1 MQRKCLGRLKVEDS
15 QIVLRPKMMASQS
28 RLFKSPA
35 SILRDTRP
43 TRTLTLRLFLHTL
56 TQSAAARNSVHVTAP
71 LLSLHDATPCSDTRN
86 PRCESQNLPGPKHGL
101 FAPPPTFECK
111 AQHGTTWHNEYKT
124 KDRMAAKALKRN
136 QNLPRTCLQRC
147 HSRFEQ
153 HFSEVR

>member
-1 MQRKCLGRLKVEDS
+1 MQHKCLGRLKVEDS

-111 AQHGTTWHNEYKT
+111 AQHGTTWHN
-124 KDRMAAKALKRN
+124 MAQRIQDKRQN
-136 QNLPRTCLQRC
+136 GSKSTEEEPKLAQNLPAKMPFQI
-147 HSRFEQ
+147 
-153 HFSEVR
+153 